1 MEAKR
6 TYGSSEPHWIERLN
20 GDITPVYAV
29 RWDIRRSEGLAGSR
43 SYGTNYMER
52 LFDHLPTLQEV
63 RASVEAWIDAETEAA
78 ITGGMTWEGCA
89 VDLSAEN
96 RQNYTAEFNLAVLT
110 GGENLPVTVRM
121 GTDENPV
128 YRDFTT
134 LTELAAFYEAVRR
147 HVRTRQQAGWL
158 RKAEIDYTL
167 YDEYLNSFEEM
178 TDLQKAKAEKKLEII
193 RAKEARMQYY
203 VNDVDVYCP
212 AYQRAKLMEQAERG
226 ETITMQGVE
235 IPSDVAK
242 ILLGKIS
249 ATSDLIAATSDQKLT
264 ALELAETVQDVKAI
278 DAAKDLPEVVR
289 TTTDTLRTELDE
301 KEANDPQVQAALF
314 ARQVIND
321 VPMTANL
328 ALKRKV
334 LFPVWGEEGAEFGKE
349 VNPGFRL
356 RVVNA
361 ESDMLYEVIQKHT
374 LSEEWVPGMD
384 TASLY
389 KVVTEEHAGT
399 KEDPIP
405 YVQGMAFEEGK
416 YYEQYGVLY
425 ICILTTE
432 TGYPNDLKDLQTIV
446 TPVDDETDNEE
457 GEETA

>member
-6 TYGSSEPHWIERLN
+6 TYGSSEPHWIERLD
-20 GDITPVYAV
+20 GGKRYAV
-29 RWDIRRSEGLAGSR
+29 RWDIHQSESIKWARGR
-43 SYGTNYMER
+43 VTNYMER

-63 RASVEAWIDAETEAA
+63 RRAIESWIDAETEAA
-78 ITGGMTWEGCA
+78 ITGGFTWEGHS
-89 VDLSAEN
+89 VRLTVTD
-96 RQNYTAEFNLAVLT
+96 RQDYTAEFNLAVLT
-110 GGENLPVTVRM
+110 GGENLPVTVRL

-301 KEANDPQVQAALF
+301 KEANDPQVQAVTF
-314 ARQVIND
+314 ARAMVNS
-321 VPMTANL
+321 VSLPAAK
-328 ALKRKV
+328 ALEMQV
-334 LFPVWGEEGAEFGKE
+334 LFPVWGKEDAEMGKE
-349 VNPGFRL
+349 VSVGFRF
-356 RVVNA
+356 RYG
-361 ESDMLYEVIQKHT
+361 DTLYEVIQAHT
-374 LSEEWVPGMD
+374 LQADWVPGMD

-425 ICILTTE
+425 LCILTTQ
-432 TGYPNDLKDLQTIV
+432 TGYPSDLKDLPTIV

-457 GEETA
+457 GGETA

>member
-29 RWDIRRSEGLAGSR
+29 RWDIRKSEGLAGSR

-63 RASVEAWIDAETEAA
+63 RASVEAWIDTETEAA
-78 ITGGMTWEGCA
+78 ITGDMTWEGCA

-301 KEANDPQVQAALF
+301 KEANDPQVQAVTF
-314 ARQVIND
+314 ARAMVNS
-321 VPMTANL
+321 VSLPAAK
-328 ALKRKV
+328 ALEMQV
-334 LFPVWGEEGAEFGKE
+334 LFPVWGKEDAEMGKE
-349 VNPGFRL
+349 VPVGFRF
-356 RVVNA
+356 RYG
-361 ESDMLYEVIQKHT
+361 DTLYEVIQAHT
-374 LSEEWVPGMD
+374 LQADWIPGMD

>member
-29 RWDIRRSEGLAGSR
+29 RWDIRKSEGLAGSR

-63 RASVEAWIDAETEAA
+63 RASVEAWIDTETEAA
-78 ITGGMTWEGCA
+78 ITGDMTWEGCA

-178 TDLQKAKAEKKLEII
+178 TDLQKAKAEKRLEII

-301 KEANDPQVQAALF
+301 KEANDPQVQAVTF
-314 ARQVIND
+314 ARAMVNS
-321 VPMTANL
+321 VSLPAAK
-328 ALKRKV
+328 ALEMQV
-334 LFPVWGEEGAEFGKE
+334 LFPVWGKEDAEMGKE
-349 VNPGFRL
+349 VPVGFRF
-356 RVVNA
+356 RYG
-361 ESDMLYEVIQKHT
+361 DTLYEVIQAHT
-374 LSEEWVPGMD
+374 LQADWVPGMD

>member
-6 TYGSSEPHWIERLN
+6 TYGSIDPHLIERLN
-20 GDITPVYAV
+20 GDINPVYAV
-29 RWDIRRSEGLAGSR
+29 RSDIRKSEGLAGSR

-63 RASVEAWIDAETEAA
+63 RASVEAWIDTETEAA
-78 ITGGMTWEGCA
+78 ITGDMTWEGCA

-178 TDLQKAKAEKKLEII
+178 TDLQKAKAEKRLEII

-264 ALELAETVQDVKAI
+264 TLELAETVQDVKAI
-278 DAAKDLPEVVR
+278 DAVKDYPEVAR
-289 TTTDTLRTELDE
+289 TTTDALRTELDE
-301 KEANDPQVQAALF
+301 KEANDPQVQAVTF
-314 ARQVIND
+314 ARAMVNS
-321 VPMTANL
+321 VSLPAAK
-328 ALKRKV
+328 ALEMQV
-334 LFPVWGEEGAEFGKE
+334 LFPVWGKEDAEMGKE
-349 VNPGFRL
+349 VSVGFRF
-356 RVVNA
+356 RYG
-361 ESDMLYEVIQKHT
+361 DTLYEVIQAHT
-374 LSEEWVPGMD
+374 LQADWVPGMD

-432 TGYPNDLKDLQTIV
+432 TGYPSDLKDLPTIV

>member
-29 RWDIRRSEGLAGSR
+29 RWDIRKSEGLAGSR

-63 RASVEAWIDAETEAA
+63 RASVEAWIDTETEAA
-78 ITGGMTWEGCA
+78 ITGDMTWEGCA

-167 YDEYLNSFEEM
+167 YDEYLNSFEDM
-178 TDLQKAKAEKKLEII
+178 TDLQKAKAEKRLEII

-301 KEANDPQVQAALF
+301 KEANDPQVQAVTF
-314 ARQVIND
+314 ARAMVNS
-321 VPMTANL
+321 VSLPAAK
-328 ALKRKV
+328 ALEMQV
-334 LFPVWGEEGAEFGKE
+334 LFPVWGKEDAEMGKE
-349 VNPGFRL
+349 VSVGFRF
-356 RVVNA
+356 RYG
-361 ESDMLYEVIQKHT
+361 DTLYEVIQAHT
-374 LSEEWVPGMD
+374 LQADWVPGMD

>member
-29 RWDIRRSEGLAGSR
+29 RWDIRKSEGLAGSR

-63 RASVEAWIDAETEAA
+63 RASVEAWIDTETEAA
-78 ITGGMTWEGCA
+78 ITGDMTWEGCA

-167 YDEYLNSFEEM
+167 YDEYLNSFEDM
-178 TDLQKAKAEKKLEII
+178 TDLQKAKAEKRLEII

-301 KEANDPQVQAALF
+301 KEANDPQVQAVTF
-314 ARQVIND
+314 TSVGSS
-321 VPMTANL
+321 
-328 ALKRKV
+328 
-334 LFPVWGEEGAEFGKE
+334 FPV
-349 VNPGFRL
+349 
-356 RVVNA
+356 
-361 ESDMLYEVIQKHT
+361 
-374 LSEEWVPGMD
+374 
-384 TASLY
+384 SLY
-389 KVVTEEHAGT
+389 ACSKCGMVYVPPVLARGSMLDVQRAL
-399 KEDPIP
+399 ED
-405 YVQGMAFEEGK
+405 K
-416 YYEQYGVLY
+416 
-425 ICILTTE
+425 
-432 TGYPNDLKDLQTIV
+432 
-446 TPVDDETDNEE
+446 
-457 GEETA
+457 

>member
-1 MEAKR
+1 MEKICPVCHKVFKVTGNNHVYCSVRCRKQHYSKVYYEAK
-6 TYGSSEPHWIERLN
+6 SK
-20 GDITPVYAV
+20 
-29 RWDIRRSEGLAGSR
+29 
-43 SYGTNYMER
+43 
-52 LFDHLPTLQEV
+52 
-63 RASVEAWIDAETEAA
+63 
-78 ITGGMTWEGCA
+78 
-89 VDLSAEN
+89 EN
-96 RQNYTAEFNLAVLT
+96 E
-110 GGENLPVTVRM
+110 
-121 GTDENPV
+121 
-128 YRDFTT
+128 
-134 LTELAAFYEAVRR
+134 
-147 HVRTRQQAGWL
+147 
-158 RKAEIDYTL
+158 
-167 YDEYLNSFEEM
+167 
-178 TDLQKAKAEKKLEII
+178 AKAEKRLEII

-212 AYQRAKLMEQAERG
+212 AYQRAKLMEQVERG

-264 ALELAETVQDVKAI
+264 TLELAETVQDVKAI
-278 DAAKDLPEVVR
+278 DAVKDYPEVAR

-301 KEANDPQVQAALF
+301 KEANDPQVQAVTF
-314 ARQVIND
+314 ARAMVNS
-321 VPMTANL
+321 VSLPAAK
-328 ALKRKV
+328 ALEMQV
-334 LFPVWGEEGAEFGKE
+334 LFPVWGKEDAEMGKE
-349 VNPGFRL
+349 VPVGFRF
-356 RVVNA
+356 RYG
-361 ESDMLYEVIQKHT
+361 DTLYEVIQAHT
-374 LSEEWVPGMD
+374 LQADWVPGMD